1 MVTDNC
7 PLKTAGGAIAP
18 PNLPS
23 AQKKR
28 AMRIVQKDYIGKREQ
43 RFDNARNPSILRTK
57 LNELI
62 HYTHIALEQFPKKEK
77 YQLCADIKDS
87 LYKATRLTIQ
97 MERRYYKKTTLQDID
112 VEIDFL
118 RTLVRLSY
126 QLGYISTGHLEAW
139 MQQVDE
145 AGKILGGLIK
155 HFATKPK
162 E

>member
-1 MVTDNC
+1 
-7 PLKTAGGAIAP
+7 
-18 PNLPS
+18 
-23 AQKKR
+23 
-28 AMRIVQKDYIGKREQ
+28 MRIVKKDYVNKRVE
-43 RFDNARNPSILRTK
+43 RFEMTHNPSMLRTK

-62 HYTHIALEQFPKKEK
+62 RYTHIALEQFPKREK
-77 YQLCADIKDS
+77 YQLCADIKNS
-87 LYKATRLTIQ
+87 LYTATRLTIQ

-126 QLGYISTGHLEAW
+126 QLGYISTGHLQAW
-139 MQQVDE
+139 MEQVDE

-155 HFATKPK
+155 YFAKPQ